1 MMCQCTFFVYL
12 FKQNYFK
19 THVKKK
25 KRWISR
31 ELVPYIVL
39 FMMIFCEDCVLQA
52 LLSGKESHKLRPF
65 ISVGMV

>member
-25 KRWISR
+25 TVDKPRVSPIYCR
-31 ELVPYIVL
+31 VYDDFL
-39 FMMIFCEDCVLQA
+39 
-52 LLSGKESHKLRPF
+52 
-65 ISVGMV
+65 